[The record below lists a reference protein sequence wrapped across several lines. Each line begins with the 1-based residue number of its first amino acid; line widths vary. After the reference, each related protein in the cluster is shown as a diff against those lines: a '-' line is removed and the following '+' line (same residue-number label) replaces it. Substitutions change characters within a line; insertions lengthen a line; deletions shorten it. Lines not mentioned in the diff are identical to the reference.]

1 MDRCWYVT
9 ESWGIHDER
18 WTSALH
24 AQGFDPQIISLKRD
38 HVSVAEVRSR
48 LVQAAEKGDP
58 SPVLAGPL
66 TTVASHL
73 LAIPQ
78 RLVGLSWGFDLLDPQ
93 ASPLDLAELDHV
105 IVDSPASAEIAE
117 SSGVSANN
125 TSTIYWGTDLDAF
138 TPEGPRMDLST
149 FHVPAHARVVLSL
162 RAHEQLYRVA
172 DLLDA
177 WPGLLARHPD
187 AHLLLG
193 NQGSRTPELESHA
206 RELKIGGNVHFIG
219 RIPEAD
225 LAPLLRSVDL
235 YVSTSPVDGTSVTML
250 QAMATGCP
258 VLVTDIPGNRNW
270 IQSDST
276 GYLYA
281 SGDARSL
288 SSAVDAA
295 LTNAGTAKQQTLI
308 ATALDS
314 VRDRADWNHNQQL
327 LRAALLPH

>member
-9 ESWGIHDER
+9 EGWGIHDER
-18 WTSALH
+18 WTSALR
-24 AQGFDPQIISLKRD
+24 AQGFDPQIISLQRTGA
-38 HVSVAEVRSR
+38 SVAEVRSR
-48 LVQAAEKGDP
+48 LLQVAEERDL

-66 TTVASHL
+66 TTVTSHL
-73 LAIPQ
+73 LGIPQ
-78 RLVGLSWGFDLLDPQ
+78 RLVGLSWGFDLLGPQ
-93 ASPLDLAELDHV
+93 ASSLDLAQLDHV

-117 SSGVSANN
+117 SSGVSAHN

-162 RAHEQLYRVA
+162 RAHENLYRVV

-177 WPGLLARHPD
+177 WPGILAQQPD

-193 NQGSRTPELESHA
+193 NEGSLTPELESHA
-206 RELKIGGNVHFIG
+206 RKLEIGGNVHFIG
-219 RIPEAD
+219 RMPETD

-270 IQSDST
+270 IQSEST

-295 LTNAGTAKQQTLI
+295 LTDAGTAKQQTLI
-308 ATALDS
+308 AAALDS
-314 VRDRADWNHNQQL
+314 VRDRADWSRNQQL
-327 LRAALLPH
+327 LRAALQP